1 MIKTLTR
8 IIKNR
13 YLAAA
18 GLSAVVLSL
27 GVMFVAAPAAT
38 AVSCRVFTPV
48 QDYYEGGRVATIEY
62 TVPSAAVSGC
72 KDINVRNIQ
81 NMDPS
86 MPASHPDK
94 YCGKFLVQMMPSNG
108 GEPIY
113 TTQKRLCS
121 KDPAGSANGP
131 VVPVATNVI
140 NGTKYR
146 VLYNITSLEHRIN
159 YQIVD

>member
-1 MIKTLTR
+1 MKS
-8 IIKNR
+8 K
-13 YLAAA
+13 YLMAA
-18 GLSAVVLSL
+18 GLSAIALSI
-27 GVMFVAAPAAT
+27 GAMFVAPSTAS

-48 QDYYEGGRVATIEY
+48 HEPYEGGRVSTIQY
-62 TVPSAAVSGC
+62 TVPGTAVSGC

-86 MPASHPDK
+86 MPVTHPDK
-94 YCGKFLVQMMPSNG
+94 YCGKFLVEFNPSNG
-108 GEPIY
+108 SGPTY
-113 TTQKRLCS
+113 TAVKRLCS

-131 VVPVATNVI
+131 TVPVATNVI

>member
-1 MIKTLTR
+1 M
-8 IIKNR
+8 
-13 YLAAA
+13 
-18 GLSAVVLSL
+18 VLSL
-27 GVMFVAAPAAT
+27 GVMFVAAPAAD

-48 QDYYEGGRVATIEY
+48 QAYYEGGRVATNEY
-62 TVPSAAVSGC
+62 TVPGAAVSGC

-86 MPASHPDK
+86 MPATHPDK
-94 YCGKFLVQMMPSNG
+94 YCGTFLVEFNPSNG
-108 GEPIY
+108 SGPTY
-113 TTQKRLCS
+113 TTPKRLCS

-131 VVPVATNVI
+131 VAPVATNVL

-146 VLYNITSLEHRIN
+146 VLYNVTSLEHRIN